1 MTIHI
6 EPDLGIPLP
15 AEGTVLTDFAERAA
29 AACATIDYLGIKI
42 DPEEQISKEVMQTV
56 EDIANDIAAGNPKD
70 IKKLNRKASEIRPA
84 AYGAVNDVLREFA
97 IKVVDNAMQIRLVV
111 TNKLLIET
119 ANEDPRI
126 RIKALELL
134 GKISDVGLFTE
145 RSEVTINHRSTDE
158 LRTALRAKIQKLMHS
173 DDIEDVQAV
182 EVNGEKVDIGVELG
196 LETVSEA
203 EKTEGLPEQ

>member
-29 AACATIDYLGIKI
+29 AACATIDFLGIKI
-42 DPEEQISKEVMQTV
+42 DPEEQMSKDTMQTV

-84 AYGAVNDVLREFA
+84 AYGAVNDILREFA

-126 RIKALELL
+126 RVKALELL
-134 GKISDVGLFTE
+134 GKITDVGLFTE

-182 EVNGEKVDIGVELG
+182 EINGKKVDIGVELG
-196 LETVSEA
+196 LETPSEA
-203 EKTEGLPEQ
+203 EKTEGLPE

>member
-15 AEGTVLTDFAERAA
+15 AEGTVLADFTERAA
-29 AACATIDYLGIKI
+29 AACATIDFLGIKI
-42 DPEEQISKEVMQTV
+42 DPEEQMSKDTMQTV

-134 GKISDVGLFTE
+134 GKITDVGLFTE

-196 LETVSEA
+196 LETPSEV
-203 EKTEGLPEQ
+203 EKTEG